1 MTAMEIIDEICSYT
15 DLREQINSKIK
26 KYLDKDFYGFHFV
39 LEYQHQP
46 CEKRYRIEY
55 RIPFDA
61 PCLLEF
67 WPVEEADKYFDEQ
80 ENKARKELI
89 DRVINDINKGDVETM
104 PYKNFIIDMRDVC
117 CKPPKIVK
125 IETYNDRVVKVTFA
139 DGTFTKA
146 VCAVN
151 DIFDID
157 VGITVC
163 VMKKMLGKDGGKI
176 YNNMIRD
183 CHKLMN
189 EQENKKIE
197 MKTLKE
203 EIKNKQRKD
212 EEKRKAGK
220 QKAREEQIE
229 IQKEAFIRAMQETG
243 MVNNGR

>member
-1 MTAMEIIDEICSYT
+1 
-15 DLREQINSKIK
+15 
-26 KYLDKDFYGFHFV
+26 
-39 LEYQHQP
+39 
-46 CEKRYRIEY
+46 
-55 RIPFDA
+55 
-61 PCLLEF
+61 
-67 WPVEEADKYFDEQ
+67 
-80 ENKARKELI
+80 
-89 DRVINDINKGDVETM
+89 M
-104 PYKNFIIDMRDVC
+104 PYKNFDTSLFEKCFIIDARDIM
-117 CKPPKIVK
+117 CKVPKIAK

-163 VMKKMLGKDGGKI
+163 VMKKMLGKDGSKI

-197 MKTLKE
+197 MKMLKE
-203 EIKNKQRKD
+203 EIKDKQRKD

-220 QKAREEQIE
+220 QKAREEQID
-229 IQKEAFIRAMQETG
+229 IQKEAFIRALQETG